1 MFEFSVVH
9 YIGHYIVDLKQGTY
23 DVPYMLLP
31 YTTMQCGRGFP
42 EEKKKLNKRE
52 NEYI

>member
-31 YTTMQCGRGFP
+31 YTTMKCGRVFL
-42 EEKKKLNKRE
+42 EKMKLNNRE